1 MIVYDQK
8 LAHSIAA
15 GVLMLGLSLSGT
27 SGVSAAEPEAKQAA
41 SAPTPTDAP
50 LSVSLVRDGQAA
62 TVATHA
68 QTVGAL
74 LEERGLRPA
83 PSDYLS
89 PGAASPL
96 SEGATIVLRSAVPI
110 RLVVG
115 REQRRLDSAATS
127 VGELLAEAHVV
138 LRPSDE
144 VSPAATAPLAAGAV
158 VHVVRVD
165 SWTAHSHARIL
176 PGVKA
181 RVDAKLL
188 RGKTRTIDPGA
199 PGVREVTL
207 RFVKRG
213 DAAPTRIVL
222 ASRIV
227 HAPRAR
233 VIVRGIAT
241 YESLARVAQLGFA
254 SALHFASS
262 ALQMLAT
269 AYTAGCSGC
278 SGITAS
284 GARAGFGIIAV
295 DPSVIPLGTHIF
307 IPGYG
312 AAVAGD
318 TGGAILGRRIDL
330 GFNSDGEAMRWGRR
344 PVTVYILK

>member
-1 MIVYDQK
+1 MIVNDQR
-8 LAHSIAA
+8 LAHYFTA
-15 GVLMLGLSLSGT
+15 GALLLGLSLFNASGAR
-27 SGVSAAEPEAKQAA
+27 AAEPESSQAA
-41 SAPTPTDAP
+41 AAASVSDVP
-50 LSVSLVRDGQAA
+50 LTVSLVHDGQTA

-74 LEERGLRPA
+74 LEERGLRQA
-83 PSDYLS
+83 PNDYLS
-89 PGAASPL
+89 PDAASPL
-96 SEGATIVLRSAVPI
+96 GEGATIVLRSAVPV

-115 REQRRLDSAATS
+115 RYQRRLDSAAAS
-127 VGELLAEAHVV
+127 VGDLLAEQHVA
-138 LRPSDE
+138 LRPSDQ
-144 VSPAATAPLAAGAV
+144 VVPAANAPLAPGAV
-158 VHVVRVD
+158 VRVVRVD
-165 SWTAHSHARIL
+165 TWTAHTHARIA
-176 PGVKA
+176 PSVKA

-188 RGKTRTIDPGA
+188 RGKTRTLDPGA

-213 DAAPTRIVL
+213 DAAPTQVVL
-222 ASRIV
+222 ASRIL

-254 SALHFASS
+254 SAIHFASS

-295 DPSVIPLGTHIF
+295 DPNVIPLGTRLF

-318 TGGAILGRRIDL
+318 TGGAILGRRVDL